1 MTAYM
6 IAQLN
11 VHDEKTFEEYRA
23 QVPATIAAF
32 DGKYVVRGGPIETL
46 EGEYPYSRVV
56 VLEFPTTEKARAWH
70 HSAMY
75 EGPKAL
81 RQAAADGLL
90 IMVEGYDG

>member
-1 MTAYM
+1 MTVYM

-23 QVPATIAAF
+23 QVPETIAAYG
-32 DGKYVVRGGPIETL
+32 GKYVVRGGPIETF
-46 EGEYPYSRVV
+46 EGSYPYTRVV
-56 VLEFPTTEKARAWH
+56 VLEFPSAEKARAWH
-70 HSAMY
+70 SSAMY

-81 RQAAADGLL
+81 RQAAADGSL